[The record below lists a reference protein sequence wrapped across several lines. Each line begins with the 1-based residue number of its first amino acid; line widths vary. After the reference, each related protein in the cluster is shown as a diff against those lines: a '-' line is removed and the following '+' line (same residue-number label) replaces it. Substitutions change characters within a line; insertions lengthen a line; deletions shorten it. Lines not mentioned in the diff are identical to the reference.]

1 MPPKPKFQR
10 EEIVSA
16 ALDIVRECG
25 IDCLTTRNVGARL
38 NSSARPIFTVFK
50 NMDELKQ
57 AVRAEAI
64 KLYEKSI
71 VPKKEN
77 TPLFKQLGMGMIS
90 FSINEPKLFRFL
102 FMKQNKEADSFDDV
116 FGYLGKTAEYCI
128 EIIRKD
134 YSLNRQEAYLLFES
148 VWIYTYGVSSLC
160 ATGMCRFST
169 EQISKMLTTEF
180 SAMLAYVR
188 SGGGLEKPLKR

>member
-25 IDCLTTRNVGARL
+25 IECLTTRNVGAKL

-64 KLYEKSI
+64 KLYEQSI
-71 VPKKEN
+71 VPKTEN

-180 SAMLAYVR
+180 TAMLAYVR
-188 SGGGLEKPLKR
+188 SGGGLEKPLRR

>member
-25 IDCLTTRNVGARL
+25 IECLTTRNVGAKL

-64 KLYEKSI
+64 KLYEQSI
-71 VPKKEN
+71 VPKTAN

-180 SAMLAYVR
+180 TAMLAYVR
-188 SGGGLEKPLKR
+188 SGGGLEKPLRR

>member
-25 IDCLTTRNVGARL
+25 IECLTTRNVGAKL

-64 KLYEKSI
+64 KLYEQSI
-71 VPKKEN
+71 VPKTEN
-77 TPLFKQLGMGMIS
+77 TPLFKQLGMGKRRNIVLRLYGR
-90 FSINEPKLFRFL
+90 IILLIGRRHICFL
-102 FMKQNKEADSFDDV
+102 KA
-116 FGYLGKTAEYCI
+116 FGYTPTECP
-128 EIIRKD
+128 
-134 YSLNRQEAYLLFES
+134 LFAPPE
-148 VWIYTYGVSSLC
+148 C
-160 ATGMCRFST
+160 AAFLPSR
-169 EQISKMLTTEF
+169 
-180 SAMLAYVR
+180 
-188 SGGGLEKPLKR
+188 